1 MGWAYTNVIQ
11 TLDGDIV
18 VNESR
23 RYLTIS
29 EIINLTAWILQ
40 KSIGWTAKT
49 SALRALSP
57 FLFRLDSYSTR
68 ILHTFSSA
76 SRSCISLSSQDEG
89 GGKVQPKFDRFSF
102 TFESITIR
110 LLGFSIIL
118 KPLLLNFWV
127 FSDVFF

>member
-11 TLDGDIV
+11 ALDGDIV

-68 ILHTFSSA
+68 ILHTRFLLPLEVVF
-76 SRSCISLSSQDEG
+76 LSPHKTKEEERYNQN
-89 GGKVQPKFDRFSF
+89 
-102 TFESITIR
+102 SIV
-110 LLGFSIIL
+110 FHS
-118 KPLLLNFWV
+118 LLNQELSVCWAFPS
-127 FSDVFF
+127 F